1 MTRSPVVFILI
12 DGLRP
17 DAVNEANSPTLAELL
32 ARGAYSLQATSITP
46 CITLPCHMSIF
57 HSVPPTRH
65 GVTTNVWSPMA
76 RPLPGLIDVAHA
88 AGLKCA
94 FIYNWE
100 PLRNINQPGAL
111 YFSHFR
117 DNVLNLD
124 GDTINAD
131 VAAKIIAEDRPD
143 FTFVY
148 FGTVDEVGH
157 AHGWLS
163 DEYMAQIATVDKAL
177 KVVLDAIPSDG
188 HVVLQ
193 ADHGGHDRTHGTLM
207 VEDMTIPWVV
217 AGPKVR
223 ANYAIPVAVS
233 LLDTAPTLA
242 RLLNITPHAQWEGRC
257 VEEIFEA

>member
-1 MTRSPVVFILI
+1 MTRSQVVFILI

-17 DAVNEANSPTLAELL
+17 DAISPEHCPNLAALVG
-32 ARGAYSLQATSITP
+32 RGASNLQAQSIMP

-65 GVTTNVWSPMA
+65 GVTSNVWSPMA

-94 FIYNWE
+94 AIYNWE
-100 PLRNINQPGAL
+100 LLRNLNQPGTL

-117 DNVLNLD
+117 ENVLTPD
-124 GDTINAD
+124 GDSINAQ
-131 VAAKIIAEDRPD
+131 VAAQVIADDRPD
-143 FTFVY
+143 FTFMY

-163 DEYMAQIATVDKAL
+163 EQYFAQLATVDKAL
-177 KVVLDAIPSDG
+177 QVVLDSIPDNG
-188 HVVLQ
+188 YVLLQ
-193 ADHGGHDRTHGTLM
+193 SDHGGHDRNHGTPM
-207 VEDMTIPWVV
+207 AEDMTIPWLVT
-217 AGPKVR
+217 GPGIR
-223 ANYAIPVAVS
+223 SNYTIPNPVS

-242 RLLNITPHAQWEGRC
+242 RLLNITPHSQWEGRC
-257 VEEIFEA
+257 VEEIFG